1 MIGYRR
7 ANAAD
12 IALIHALLV
21 ENASNDGG
29 QIEGT
34 RDALLRYGFGAD
46 PLFRAVLAFDSQP
59 LGLSLFFPE
68 YSSWRGA
75 VGVYVQDLYLRPAA
89 RGRGIGRGLLAATMQ
104 HSADWEP
111 QFLTL
116 MAQRKNAK
124 AQGFYAALGFELRF
138 ASDQLIL
145 AGEGLAALIAR

>member
-7 ANAAD
+7 ASAAD

-34 RDALLRYGFGAD
+34 RDALLRYGFGPD
-46 PLFRAVLAFDSQP
+46 PLFRTVLAFDSQP

-89 RGRGIGRGLLAATMQ
+89 PRQLEYSGKNSERPSGWLSNARTARNSGLG
-104 HSADWEP
+104 P
-111 QFLTL
+111 
-116 MAQRKNAK
+116 KP
-124 AQGFYAALGFELRF
+124 
-138 ASDQLIL
+138 
-145 AGEGLAALIAR
+145 